1 MNNPG
6 PFFNP
11 FMGFQNYEQN
21 EINYDKLT
29 NKVNRLE
36 KELRIMENR
45 LNKLEKVDN
54 KPNIKEE
61 PTDMYMI

>member
-11 FMGFQNYEQN
+11 FMINEQN
-21 EINYDKLT
+21 NYDKLN
-29 NKVNRLE
+29 NKLERLE
-36 KELRIMENR
+36 KDIKVLENR
-45 LNKLEKVDN
+45 LNKLERIDKKTTN
-54 KPNIKEE
+54 SIE

>member
-11 FMGFQNYEQN
+11 FMGQVNSEQSF
-21 EINYDKLT
+21 DKLN
-29 NKVNRLE
+29 NKINRLE
-36 KELRIMENR
+36 KDIRILENR
-45 LNKLEKVDN
+45 LNKLEKKEI
-54 KPNIKEE
+54 KPKITEE

>member
-11 FMGFQNYEQN
+11 FMINEQN
-21 EINYDKLT
+21 NYNKLN
-29 NKVNRLE
+29 NKLERLE
-36 KELRIMENR
+36 KDIKVLENR
-45 LNKLEKVDN
+45 LNKLERIDKKN
-54 KPNIKEE
+54 TNSIE